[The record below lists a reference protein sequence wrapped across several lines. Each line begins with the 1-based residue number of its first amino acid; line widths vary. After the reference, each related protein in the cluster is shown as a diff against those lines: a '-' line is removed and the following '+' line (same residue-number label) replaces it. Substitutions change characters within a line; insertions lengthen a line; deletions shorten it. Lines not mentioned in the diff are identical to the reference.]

1 MIRNV
6 ADGTRLIR
14 VYDDLEELIRA
25 VESARDLPDRYTQ
38 NDAWMGSESESATIQ
53 RLRNPGHDP
62 ILSAATKRI
71 DASLRG
77 HHVQRVRA
85 RLDVHGIRPNV
96 AAFLAGSP
104 RSMVRYTRETLQPIC
119 RVGIAIGGSSATT
132 AEAIAEAG
140 ATIAE
145 GVIQASHTVKVEL
158 IAGCNWCSGIEERPG
173 WAHRGHVFVG
183 ARIPTDASAIMA
195 VCRPDYFRRLG
206 IKLRFDC
213 YRNGYSKEI
222 ATREE
227 LAEIGLDLM
236 VSTQEAKYGSLS
248 PEEITQRIIDAA
260 R

>member
-14 VYDDLEELIRA
+14 VYEDLEELIRA
-25 VESARDLPDRYTQ
+25 VESSTVYMPPSEFTP
-38 NDAWMGSESESATIQ
+38 AWTGSESEAATID
-53 RLRNPGHDP
+53 RLRNPGRDP
-62 ILSAATKRI
+62 ITAAASQRI
-71 DASLRG
+71 DASLHG

-145 GVIQASHTVKVEL
+145 GVIHASHVVKVDL